1 MYEFVSRLWWWLCL
15 TKDKCKH
22 FRLGL
27 RALLNNTLAQTSG
40 YYKKSKQ
47 ENAATYLRHKY
58 KKKYISRPRVLRLG
72 LMGEVLMQVAR
83 EKTTIRFLALRR
95 PTCISFSY
103 SHSPF
108 TIFTYI
114 MVDIWYTF
122 IPIVNIQT
130 SSVWYSYMFSST
142 FFISCLI
149 TSELNIRSGS
159 LRLPHIRRKFFYSW
173 IIFQC
178 SLLIYIPETDNANAI
193 AW

>member
-1 MYEFVSRLWWWLCL
+1 MSRLWWWLCL

-47 ENAATYLRHKY
+47 ENAATYLRQKY
-58 KKKYISRPRVLRLG
+58 KKKYISRPRVLRRG
-72 LMGEVLMQVAR
+72 LMGEVLMQAAR

-108 TIFTYI
+108 SIFTYI
-114 MVDIWYTF
+114 TVYDIPLF
-122 IPIVNIQT
+122 PL
-130 SSVWYSYMFSST
+130 
-142 FFISCLI
+142 LI
-149 TSELNIRSGS
+149 FKHLLFDI
-159 LRLPHIRRKFFYSW
+159 LI
-173 IIFQC
+173 C
-178 SLLIYIPETDNANAI
+178 SLLLFSYPASSPQS
-193 AW
+193 